1 MTLSICIPTF
11 NRLSYL
17 KELLPAVLSQ
27 ADGIGGGDVEVL
39 VSNNCSTD
47 GTAAYLE
54 SLSSPS
60 LRFWT
65 NETNIGGDRNFLKCI
80 SEAKGEYVW
89 LVGDD
94 DIIENSGVA
103 LILDV
108 LRRDIPDLLI
118 ADESDRN
125 EKVFSDYRAC
135 LLGESDRKTFLALSH
150 TLISANVFRRELFDF
165 EVAKSRLWTS
175 YAHMFGFIGNVKG
188 KVVLSPGVLRT
199 REERAE
205 FEKYPSFLCVKH
217 AIYLWYLAKR
227 FALPSYRWCA
237 VKSVCNLPLE
247 FGSRVKYYL
256 KKVLCGGRKAVCF
269 LSASCGFFTGG
280 WF

>member
-80 SEAKGEYVW
+80 CEAKGEYVW

-94 DIIENSGVA
+94 DLIDQDGIVKVRGV
-103 LILDV
+103 LLSES
-108 LRRDIPDLLI
+108 PDLVI
-118 ADESDRN
+118 ADEFDVG
-125 EKVFSDYRAC
+125 EKSYPDYRSC
-135 LLGESDRKTFLALSH
+135 LIGERNRKHLLALTH
-150 TLISANVFRRELFDF
+150 TLISANIFKRSVFDVEFA
-165 EVAKSRLWTS
+165 ESRLWTS
-175 YAHMFGFIGNVKG
+175 YAHMFGFIGNVTG
-188 KVVLSPGVLRT
+188 KVMLLPSVIHT
-199 REERAE
+199 REVRAE
-205 FEKYPSFLCVKH
+205 FEKYPSFLCIKH
-217 AIYLWYLAKR
+217 AIYFWCLASR
-227 FALPSYRWCA
+227 FRLPSYRWYA
-237 VKSVCNLPLE
+237 LKSACNLPLE
-247 FGSRVKYYL
+247 FGSRIKFYL
-256 KKVLCGGRKAVCF
+256 KKMCRRNTEMKGGKRC
-269 LSASCGFFTGG
+269 S
-280 WF
+280 